1 MKLNI
6 ILGDKKMNEKKILIV
21 DDEPDVLKLTSLR
34 LEKLG
39 FKVLTA
45 TNGKEALNT
54 IRNEKPDLVMLDLI
68 MPVIYGS
75 EICKLVKSDETLR
88 HIPIILFT
96 AYSEIMTD
104 EKAKSIGADG
114 YIAKPFF
121 ARELVSMVE
130 RLLAAP
136 VAV

>member
-1 MKLNI
+1 
-6 ILGDKKMNEKKILIV
+6 MNTKKILIV
-21 DDEPDVLKLTSLR
+21 DDEPDVLRLTSLR

-39 FKVLTA
+39 YKVLTA
-45 TNGKEALNT
+45 ANGREALD
-54 IRNEKPDLVMLDLI
+54 IIQNEKPDLAMLDLI
-68 MPVIYGS
+68 MPVMYGS

-96 AYSEIMTD
+96 AYKEIMTD

-121 ARELVSMVE
+121 ARELVSKVE
-130 RLLAAP
+130 QLLTAGAANK
-136 VAV
+136 